1 MTSKTPKPS
10 TTKSKPAW
18 LAMLSGSRAAA
29 AGWLILLAIA
39 IAFPLVQSPPVVA
52 LATLALA
59 YAIAIVG
66 LNMLTGFAGQVSLA
80 QSLFVATGAYLSAI
94 LVQRYNWPFLGTIPV
109 VVVVTF
115 LLGILVGLPAL
126 RLSGLYLAVVTFSI
140 ALLVPPIIIRA
151 EPWTAGANGMPITRK
166 LVPSGGLASDQWKYY
181 IALAF
186 MCLAFY
192 LVRNIQRGG
201 LGRAM
206 IIMRT
211 NPLVAATMGVNSA
224 YLKVMAFAWSA
235 ALAGICGSLIAMIDQ
250 FVAPQT
256 FTFMLSILL
265 LVGSVIG
272 GIHSIIG
279 ALIGGLI
286 LVILPQLTDQAG
298 LGWVGVSYGLA
309 VVAVILIAPNGVT
322 GLVKSAALFLAGRL
336 SGEAPAARPAEPSS
350 RSIS

>member
-1 MTSKTPKPS
+1 MTSM
-10 TTKSKPAW
+10 TKSKPAW
-18 LAMLSGSRAAA
+18 LVTLSGSRAAA
-29 AGWLILLAIA
+29 AGWLILLVAA
-39 IAFPLVQSPPVVA
+39 IAFPLMQPPPVVA

-109 VVVVTF
+109 VVVITF

-140 ALLVPPIIIRA
+140 GLLVPPVIIRA
-151 EPWTAGANGMPITRK
+151 EHWTAGANGMPITHK

-235 ALAGICGSLIAMIDQ
+235 AFAGVCGSLIAMIDQ

-272 GIHSIIG
+272 GIHSIVG

-322 GLVKSAALFLAGRL
+322 GLVKSAAVFLAGRL
-336 SGEAPAARPAEPSS
+336 SGDTPAAGPAKPSS
-350 RSIS
+350 RSVS